1 MLSLIRMNLPWV
13 SAPICLD
20 LNMEILPASKDN
32 VEESLQSNSVEIGM
46 KISAKDEVG
55 G

>member
-1 MLSLIRMNLPWV
+1 MALPWV
-13 SAPICLD
+13 TAPIRLD
-20 LNMEILPASKDN
+20 LNMDALPASKDI
-32 VEESLQSNSVEIGM
+32 VEESLQSSSVDIGM